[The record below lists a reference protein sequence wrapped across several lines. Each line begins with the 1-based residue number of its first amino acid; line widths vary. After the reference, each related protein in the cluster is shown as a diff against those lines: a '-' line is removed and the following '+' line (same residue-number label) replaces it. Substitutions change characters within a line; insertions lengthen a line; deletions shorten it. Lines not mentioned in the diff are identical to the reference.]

1 MKSILEKLYLFE
13 WFDKKLLSE
22 IEANSKIYHYKENQ
36 VIISQW
42 EIWENAYVISKWIVW
57 VLKDWK
63 MINTIFEWD
72 IFWEISLVTN
82 EARTATIIAQTDVEL
97 LGFNKDTLVNII
109 KNQKNWEIIK
119 STILNRI
126 IQNINIK
133 KY

>member
-97 LGFNKDTLVNII
+97 LGFNKYTLVNII